1 MNKGILCVEF
11 MLLKEW
17 VPLMFQKK
25 NILLRVASLEALLLK
40 ARGSELK
47 GRGTALAPSRVGQP
61 RDGFYAKANL
71 SH

>member
-1 MNKGILCVEF
+1 
-11 MLLKEW
+11 MLLQEW
-17 VPLMFQKK
+17 VSLMFQKK
-25 NILLRVASLEALLLK
+25 KILLRVASLEALLLK

-47 GRGTALAPSRVGQP
+47 ARGIVLASSRVGQP